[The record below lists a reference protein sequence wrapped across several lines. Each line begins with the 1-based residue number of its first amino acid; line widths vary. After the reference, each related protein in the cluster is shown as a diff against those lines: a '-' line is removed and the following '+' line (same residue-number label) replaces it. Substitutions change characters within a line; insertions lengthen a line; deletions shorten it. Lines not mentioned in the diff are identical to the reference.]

1 MTVLDFLIYIT
12 AFLLAISLLVA
23 VHEYGHYIVAR
34 LCGIKVLR
42 FSIGFGKPLVS
53 RRWGKDQT
61 EYCLSSL
68 PLGGYVKMLD
78 ERETDVSAADQHR
91 SFQAQPVWQRIL
103 VLLAGPAFNFLFV
116 IAAFW
121 LLFMIG
127 VTVQKPTIGEVEPGS
142 PAAVAGLSAGDTII
156 RVDGRKVVGWEKA
169 FLGIIDDMVGDGR
182 VSLDVAGV
190 DGVERAIELQVPAAA
205 ARLEEPGS
213 VLRSIG
219 FRPARP
225 PAVLAEVRAGGAAAD
240 AGLRAGD
247 RIVAVDGEPIAS
259 FIDLSERIRELDAPR
274 ALAITYLRDGEERTV
289 DVTPRPIDGND
300 GLYLNVTNVLPIGVI
315 RFGPIEA
322 IPAAVAR
329 LVEETS
335 FTLRMLGRMATGD
348 VSVKNLSGPVSIA
361 QFAGQAAERGLQE
374 YVRFLAV
381 ISISLGL
388 LNLFPVPMLDGGQI
402 VYQTIEWA
410 KGSPLSERAQLVG
423 QQLGVVMLLGVMV
436 FATYNDLL
444 RLFGV

>member
-1 MTVLDFLIYIT
+1 MAVLDFLIYTT

-23 VHEYGHYIVAR
+23 VHEYGHYLVAR

-42 FSIGFGKPLVS
+42 FSIGFGRPIAS

-78 ERETDVSAADQHR
+78 ERETEVAPADRHR

-116 IAAFW
+116 IVAFW
-121 LLFMIG
+121 LLYMIG
-127 VTVQKPTIGEVEPGS
+127 VTVQKPIIGEIEPDS
-142 PAAVAGLSAGDTII
+142 PAAIAGLIEGDTIV
-156 RVDGRKVVGWEKA
+156 RVDGRRVVGWEKA
-169 FLGIIDDMVGDGR
+169 FLAIIDDMVGDGE
-182 VSLDVAGV
+182 VSLDVSGV
-190 DGVERAIELQVPAAA
+190 NGGERSLLLQVPTAA
-205 ARLEEPGS
+205 ARLEDPGS
-213 VLRSIG
+213 VLSSIG

-225 PAVLAEVRAGGAAAD
+225 PAVLDEVRAGGAAAD
-240 AGLRAGD
+240 AGLAPGD
-247 RIVAVDGEPIAS
+247 RIVAVDGNAISS
-259 FIDLSERIRELDAPR
+259 FVDLSERIRELDSPR
-274 ALAITYLRDGEERTV
+274 PLAITYVRDGEERTV
-289 DVTPRPIDGND
+289 EVTPRPIEGND
-300 GLYLNVTNVLPIGVI
+300 GLFLNVTNVLPIGVI
-315 RFGPIEA
+315 RFGPLEA

-329 LVEETS
+329 LVEETG
-335 FTLRMLGRMATGD
+335 FTLRMLGRMVTGD

-361 QFAGQAAERGLQE
+361 QFAGQAAERGVQE

-402 VYQTIEWA
+402 VYQSIEWL
-410 KGSPLSERAQLVG
+410 KGSPLSERAQLIG